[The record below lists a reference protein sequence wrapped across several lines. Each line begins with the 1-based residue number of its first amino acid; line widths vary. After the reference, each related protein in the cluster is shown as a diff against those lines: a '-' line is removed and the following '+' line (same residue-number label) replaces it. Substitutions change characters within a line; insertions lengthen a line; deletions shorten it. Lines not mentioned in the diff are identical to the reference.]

1 MKKLALKVEE
11 LEVESFRTADA
22 DADGAE
28 RGTVHGHYGTNHTDG
43 ETCHW
48 KFFTC
53 DWDCV

>member
-22 DADGAE
+22 DGGE

-53 DWDCV
+53 DFDCV